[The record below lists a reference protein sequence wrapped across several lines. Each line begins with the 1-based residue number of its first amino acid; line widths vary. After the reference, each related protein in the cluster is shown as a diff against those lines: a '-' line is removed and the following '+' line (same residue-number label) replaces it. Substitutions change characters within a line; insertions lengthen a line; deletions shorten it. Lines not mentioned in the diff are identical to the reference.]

1 MLAPPLATINQS
13 TPVRELYA
21 SEQEFI
27 TNPPPSIPK
36 VMTTNEHT
44 YFDEL
49 AIEHDCITYYANGY
63 VEYAITE
70 GIGGN
75 YEGYAFETVHT
86 SEISHIAIDALWYY
100 DKETGNSVD
109 IRCQK
114 EYGEIE
120 QIAEEIIRDEF
131 E

>member
-1 MLAPPLATINQS
+1 
-13 TPVRELYA
+13 
-21 SEQEFI
+21 
-27 TNPPPSIPK
+27 
-36 VMTTNEHT
+36 MTYNENT

-86 SEISHIAIDALWYY
+86 SVISHIAINALWYY
-100 DKETGNSVD
+100 DEETGNSVD
-109 IRCQK
+109 ILFHKDDR
-114 EYGEIE
+114 EIVRN
-120 QIAEEIIRDEF
+120 AKEIIRDQF